1 MCKTIADVKS
11 ICIFEETFKEI
22 NMNTTELIKKHY
34 QSIQLLEAIETMQR
48 RIRYTEEALNGYG
61 GQFVWLRE
69 KYTHELDI
77 QTRVLKRLKS
87 RYDNNN

>member
-1 MCKTIADVKS
+1 
-11 ICIFEETFKEI
+11 
-22 NMNTTELIKKHY
+22 MNTQELIKKHE
-34 QSIQLLEAIETMQR
+34 QAIALLEAIESIQR
-48 RIRYTEEALNGYG
+48 RMVHTTEALNGYG

-77 QTRVLKRLKS
+77 QTRVLNRLKS

>member
-1 MCKTIADVKS
+1 
-11 ICIFEETFKEI
+11 
-22 NMNTTELIKKHY
+22 MNTQELIKKHE
-34 QSIQLLEAIETMQR
+34 QAIALLEAIESIKSRMAHT
-48 RIRYTEEALNGYG
+48 TEALNGFA

-77 QTRVLKRLKS
+77 QTRVLNRLKS